1 MKTETKWVL
10 WILAIYS
17 LMLIATAYAE
27 ETETVPEV
35 PHETRGN

>member
-1 MKTETKWVL
+1 MKTEIKWVL

-27 ETETVPEV
+27 RTETVREV
-35 PHETRGN
+35 THDTREN